1 MTAAEATAQE
11 ALKQAQ
17 VFANLR
23 AVDDIVMSFAIKY
36 SQNPLPVI
44 APVDDEL
51 EKMATAISSKKV
63 VHHKW
68 DSQLFHKKRKELAAK
83 IKKVLKLKKVPYIYI
98 YMHVYRVF
106 VTHWV
111 YVHPCILTCQPPAQ
125 CSACLCAGEC
135 KAIY

>member
-1 MTAAEATAQE
+1 MTPAAPPTAEASVTAAEATAQE

-98 YMHVYRVF
+98 YACV
-106 VTHWV
+106 
-111 YVHPCILTCQPPAQ
+111 PCVCYTLG
-125 CSACLCAGEC
+125 LCAPMHIDLPTSC
-135 KAIY
+135 TV